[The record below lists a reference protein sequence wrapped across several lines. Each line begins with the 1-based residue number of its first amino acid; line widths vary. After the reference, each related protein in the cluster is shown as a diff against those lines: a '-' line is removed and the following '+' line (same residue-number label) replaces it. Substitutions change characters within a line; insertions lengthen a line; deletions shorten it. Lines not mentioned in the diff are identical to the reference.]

1 MNRTR
6 KDWKTFCCNFC
17 TLLGGHLNFYSWT
30 QTWTNLNNFPIK
42 VKIRNANSISITNR
56 KFSILKIQD
65 SIIRTFAWPIIVSLF
80 LHLRSTN
87 TFAQTNI
94 ILVVF
99 YIKKNYIFRTEF
111 VVINK
116 KPCNLWEIAF
126 RQNLM
131 NIHVRP
137 AGNLKG
143 AQTSHHQNK
152 QTNQTKP

>member
-30 QTWTNLNNFPIK
+30 QTWTNLNNFPIQSQNPK
-42 VKIRNANSISITNR
+42 CKFNFNYKQKI
-56 KFSILKIQD
+56 SILKIQD

-80 LHLRSTN
+80 VHLRTTN

-137 AGNLKG
+137 AGE
-143 AQTSHHQNK
+143 S
-152 QTNQTKP
+152 